1 MDSGSDNGMTLDLKS
16 LYEYILNLD
25 PGIRF
30 VGIIN
35 DLGRLVYGGMR
46 PGLKSLETE
55 TESIKI
61 YVEFALIN
69 KLHTDFDTTLGKVE
83 YSLTVR
89 EKIKLMSFPFNDY
102 IVRISAERDADH
114 QKISSAI
121 LNHLSPMRK

>member
-1 MDSGSDNGMTLDLKS
+1 MSFDFKS
-16 LYEYILNLD
+16 LYDYILNLD
-25 PGIRF
+25 PSIRF

-35 DLGRLVYGGMR
+35 DLGRLAYGGMR

-69 KLHTDFDTTLGKVE
+69 KLHTDFDATLGKVE

-89 EKIKLMSFPFNDY
+89 EKIKLMSFPINDY
-102 IVRISAERDADH
+102 IIRISAEKDADH